1 MKNLG
6 RLWESFLAF
15 AVFVSSGLTT
25 VNILT
30 VKQLALTG
38 LVIGGLQIATTNYKH
53 GEARGVDKTLNPP
66 TQVLPIV
73 ETHSPEHP

>member
-1 MKNLG
+1 MNNIG

-15 AVFVSSGLTT
+15 AIFVSGGLTT
-25 VNILT
+25 TDVFT
-30 VKQLALTG
+30 VKQLSVIC
-38 LVIGGLQIATTNYKH
+38 LVIGGLQVATSNFKH

-73 ETHSPEHP
+73 ETHSPEHS